1 MQKEFTMA
9 KEKAKQVEKEPQV
22 SASEAAGEPRARK
35 AKKPQGEKKG
45 KTNGEKSEKK
55 VKKNLTEHTSFRN
68 SSQKK
73 TKKRRAVWVKKF
85 TLEYEEELNKL
96 QIELLK
102 WQKHV
107 IANQERVLLL
117 FEGRDAAGKG
127 GTIKRIVE
135 HLNPRGARI
144 VALQK
149 PSDRERTQ
157 WYFQRYI
164 QHFPSSGE
172 IVLFDRSWYNRAMVE
187 PTMGFCTDEENKRF
201 LKDTPMLE
209 AMLVKNGILL
219 FKFFFSV
226 SKEEQLRRF
235 NARETD
241 PLKQYKI
248 SSVDRLAQEK
258 WDDYTVRKF
267 QMLNETNRTISPW
280 TIIRS
285 DNKKKARLNCMK
297 HILSKVEYEGKISE
311 EELKTDPE
319 IAVSGIDEIRFME
332 DHLMTGVDLPG

>member
-1 MQKEFTMA
+1 MADKSKNKSNKYKTKGIDKAAKKEEKA
-9 KEKAKQVEKEPQV
+9 AEAEKKIKKESKEK
-22 SASEAAGEPRARK
+22 G
-35 AKKPQGEKKG
+35 KKKKT
-45 KTNGEKSEKK
+45 K
-55 VKKNLTEHTSFRN
+55 LTEHTSIKN
-68 SSQKK
+68 SNKK
-73 TKKRRAVWVKKF
+73 KDKNRQAVWVKKY
-85 TLEYEEELNKL
+85 TLEYEKELNKL

-107 IANQERVLLL
+107 IANEDRVLLL

-127 GTIKRIVE
+127 GTIKRIIE
-135 HLNPRGARI
+135 HLNPRGARV
-144 VALQK
+144 VALLK

-164 QHFPSSGE
+164 QHLPFGGE

-209 AMLVKNGILL
+209 SMLVKNGIVL

-235 NARETD
+235 NSRETD
-241 PLKQYKI
+241 LLKQYKI
-248 SSVDRLAQEK
+248 SPVDREAQER

-285 DNKKKARLNCMK
+285 DNKKKARLNCIK
-297 HILSKVEYEGKISE
+297 HILSTVEYVGKISD
-311 EELKTDPE
+311 EELKVDPE
-319 IAVSGIDEIRFME
+319 IAISGIEEIRFME
-332 DHLMTGVDLPG
+332 EHLMTGVELPG